1 MVVLGIMDK
10 LIIVLLSS
18 WLFTLP
24 VHSQTMFGEANT
36 RCIDLLEENKQ
47 SGKVNSVENWLQGY
61 FSGRIRETQRN
72 LIIVNDLNIPIYDLL
87 IKACQKEP
95 MLDLHNAADVVYF
108 EIP

>member
-1 MVVLGIMDK
+1 MDK
-10 LIIVLLSS
+10 LLIVILSS
-18 WLFTLP
+18 WLVTLP
-24 VHSQTMFGEANT
+24 AHSQTMFGEANT
-36 RCIDLLEENKQ
+36 GCIELLEEDKQ
-47 SGKVNSVENWLQGY
+47 SGKVNRIENWLQGY

-72 LIIVNDLNIPIYDLL
+72 LIIIDDLNIPIYDLL